1 MGERKREISWLTEGK
16 SFVGNKI
23 RVGLVYGG
31 RSGEHEVSL
40 QTALAVLQAF
50 DFDKYE
56 IVPFYITTAGQ
67 WRSGQVMLA
76 SPQSVA
82 ELRFDGARGEQVA
95 NDGATTGNDDLA
107 AARRLPTTAGS
118 TDALQPSLG
127 GLSEQPRSVSEDA
140 PQIDVMLPLLHGT
153 FGEDGTIQG
162 LFEMAGLPYVGAGV
176 LASSAGM
183 DKVAMKMLF
192 AQAGLPQV
200 AYRHFNR
207 FGWKQDREA
216 RLREVEEL
224 GYPCFVKPANLGS
237 SVGISKARD
246 RAELTAAVES
256 ALRYDRKIIVEAFV
270 DAREIEVGVLGNDEP
285 RASVPGEVLSSNEF
299 YDYKA
304 KYVDGKSVMEIP
316 AAVTPEVAAAVREMA
331 VRAFQAIDG
340 SGLCRADFFLRRSDG
355 ALLINEVNT
364 MPGFTPFSMYP
375 LLWKESGISY
385 RELLDTLI
393 RLAIERFE
401 EKQSLDYADD
411 GGQ

>member
-1 MGERKREISWLTEGK
+1 M
-16 SFVGNKI
+16 GNKI

-50 DFDKYE
+50 DYDKYE
-56 IVPFYITTAGQ
+56 LVPFYINTAGQ
-67 WRSGQVMLA
+67 WRSGARLA
-76 SPQSVA
+76 APPASVG
-82 ELRFDGARGEQVA
+82 ELRLGSGAA
-95 NDGATTGNDDLA
+95 SA
-107 AARRLPTTAGS
+107 AADADPALP
-118 TDALQPSLG
+118 ALLG
-127 GLSEQPRSVSEDA
+127 GMTERSLQTSDGGGSVV
-140 PQIDVMLPLLHGT
+140 DVMFPLLHGT

-176 LASSAGM
+176 LASSVGM
-183 DKVAMKMLF
+183 DKVAMKMMF

-200 AYRHFNR
+200 EFRYFTRHD
-207 FGWKQDREA
+207 WKHRRDVCIEEA
-216 RLREVEEL
+216 EAL

-237 SVGISKARD
+237 SVGISKARN
-246 RAELTAAVES
+246 REELAEAVET
-256 ALRYDRKIIVEAFV
+256 ALRYDRKAIVEAFV
-270 DAREIEVGVLGNDEP
+270 DGREIEVSVLGNDEP
-285 RASVPGEVLSSNEF
+285 RASVPGEILSSNEF

-316 AAVTPEVAAAVREMA
+316 ANIPAETAEA
-331 VRAFQAIDG
+331 VRAMARTAFRAIDG

-355 ALLINEVNT
+355 AILINEVNT

-375 LLWKESGISY
+375 LLWKESGVSY

-401 EKQSLDYADD
+401 EKQLLDYAGD